1 MDCTRYEELMS
12 AALDGGLSAGERR
25 ELDRHLA
32 ECPACAALF
41 SELGAQC
48 AALRELDCPFPDG
61 LHDRILENLP
71 EQDGIPAKAPVRKTL
86 CWRRWGAVAACL
98 VLVIAAAVRALP
110 MLSAWSGVAAPT
122 SVANGPMADG
132 AADGDMFDEDVELP
146 AGDQFGTYVE
156 GRGAPAQRSGASPE
170 TVEDGGA
177 ADGENA
183 EPAPVPYAA
192 QEGSDAFA
200 GEPEHYWFAND
211 QYLRVAYGY
220 TPEPG
225 ARIIG
230 SAQSLEEFSE
240 QFPFDGLLQ
249 LLPQY
254 DEAYFE
260 TGRLLA
266 VVVEENSGSVSH
278 RLDPQG
284 LLRDQVTIQ
293 VHRPQIG
300 TCDMAAWLILA
311 EVDAMFDDGDGLS
324 VTVIPYEEAEP

>member
-1 MDCTRYEELMS
+1 MDCTRYEELIS
-12 AALDGGLSAGERR
+12 AALDGELSAGERR

-41 SELGAQC
+41 NELGAQC

-71 EQDGIPAKAPVRKTL
+71 GQDAAPAKPPVRKAFH
-86 CWRRWGAVAACL
+86 WRRWAAVAACL
-98 VLVIAAAVRALP
+98 VLVMAAAVRALP
-110 MLSAWSGVAAPT
+110 MLPGRSGGSAPT
-122 SVANGPMADG
+122 SVAGEPMADG
-132 AADGDMFDEDVELP
+132 AVDEGAFGRDGELP
-146 AGDQFGTYVE
+146 EGGQFGSYVGSE
-156 GRGAPAQRSGASPE
+156 DAPAQRSGASPE
-170 TVEDGGA
+170 TVEDDGA
-177 ADGENA
+177 MNEKNA

-192 QEGSDAFA
+192 QVDGDAFA

-211 QYLRVAYGY
+211 QYLRVAYSY

-230 SAQSLEEFSE
+230 NTQSLEEFLE

-266 VVVEENSGSVSH
+266 AVVEEPSGSIRH
-278 RLDPQG
+278 QILPQG
-284 LLRDQVTIQ
+284 LLRDQVTIVQ
-293 VHRPQIG
+293 TGPYG
-300 TCDMAAWLILA
+300 TEDMAAWLILA
-311 EVDAMFDDGDGLS
+311 EVDTMFDDGDGLA

>member
-12 AALDGGLSAGERR
+12 AVLDGGLSARERR

-41 SELGAQC
+41 GELREQC
-48 AALRELDCPFPDG
+48 AALRELDCSFPDG
-61 LHDRILENLP
+61 LHDQILENLP
-71 EQDGIPAKAPVRKTL
+71 EQDAVSAKAPVRKTFR
-86 CWRRWGAVAACL
+86 WRRWGAAAACL
-98 VLVIAAAVRALP
+98 VLVTVAAVRALP
-110 MLSAWSGVAAPT
+110 MLSARSCESAPT
-122 SVANGPMADG
+122 DMAEGPTADG
-132 AADGDMFDEDVELP
+132 AADGDMFDEDGELP
-146 AGDQFGTYVE
+146 AGDRFGSYV
-156 GRGAPAQRSGASPE
+156 GSGGAPAQRSGTAPE
-170 TVEDGGA
+170 TVEDDGTV
-177 ADGENA
+177 DGENA
-183 EPAPVPYAA
+183 EPAPVPYSA
-192 QEGSDAFA
+192 QMDGDAFA

-211 QYLRVAYGY
+211 QYLRVAYSY

-230 SAQSLEEFSE
+230 SAQSLEEFLE
-240 QFPFDGLLQ
+240 QFPFDGLTV

-311 EVDAMFDDGDGLS
+311 EVDAMFDDGDELT

>member
-12 AALDGGLSAGERR
+12 AALDGELSTGERR

-41 SELGAQC
+41 SELGEQC

-61 LHDRILENLP
+61 LHNQILENLP
-71 EQDGIPAKAPVRKTL
+71 GQNAAPAKVSVHKTL
-86 CWRRWGAVAACL
+86 HWRWAAVAACL
-98 VLVIAAAVRALP
+98 VLVMAAAVRALP
-110 MLSAWSGVAAPT
+110 MLSGQSCVSAPPT
-122 SVANGPMADG
+122 DIAGEPMADG
-132 AADGDMFDEDVELP
+132 DMSDEDGELP
-146 AGDQFGTYVE
+146 ADQFAFYAE
-156 GRGAPAQRSGASPE
+156 GGDAPVQRSGTGPE
-170 TVEDGGA
+170 AVE
-177 ADGENA
+177 ADGTINEKNA
-183 EPAPVPYAA
+183 EPAPYAA
-192 QEGSDAFA
+192 QADGDAFA

-211 QYLRVAYGY
+211 QYLRMAYSY

-266 VVVEENSGSVSH
+266 VVLEEPSGSIQH
-278 RLDPQG
+278 QIPDQG
-284 LLRDQVTIQ
+284 LTRNQVTIVQ
-293 VHRPQIG
+293 TSPYG
-300 TCDMAAWLILA
+300 TEDMAAWLILA
-311 EVDAMFDDGDGLS
+311 EVDATFNDGDELA

>member
-12 AALDGGLSAGERR
+12 AALDGELSADERR

-41 SELGAQC
+41 DELREQC

-71 EQDGIPAKAPVRKTL
+71 EQDAAPVRRTFR
-86 CWRRWGAVAACL
+86 WRRWAAMAACL
-98 VLVIAAAVRALP
+98 VLVLAAAVRALP
-110 MLSAWSGVAAPT
+110 MLSARSAY
-122 SVANGPMADG
+122 ADMIAG
-132 AADGDMFDEDVELP
+132 RPEPDGDDSVSCDGEAPLY
-146 AGDQFGTYVE
+146 GDQFDAYAE
-156 GRGAPAQRSGASPE
+156 GGNAPAQRSGASPE
-170 TVEDGGA
+170 SVEDDGA
-177 ADGENA
+177 INEKNA

-192 QEGSDAFA
+192 QVGSIAEPDFYAFQ
-200 GEPEHYWFAND
+200 ND
-211 QYLRVAYGY
+211 QYLRVAYSY

-230 SAQSLEEFSE
+230 NTQSLEEFLE

-260 TGRLLA
+260 TGQLLA
-266 VVVEENSGSVSH
+266 VVVEEPSGSIRH
-278 RLDPQG
+278 QILPQRG
-284 LLRDQVTIQ
+284 LTTTGQVTIQ
-293 VHRPQIG
+293 RQVPEIC
-300 TCDMAAWLILA
+300 TDDMAAWLILA
-311 EVDAMFDDGDGLS
+311 ETDTFYHDGDELTA
-324 VTVIPYEEAEP
+324 VMIPYEEAEP

>member
-41 SELGAQC
+41 GELGAQC

-71 EQDGIPAKAPVRKTL
+71 GQDAAPVRKTI
-86 CWRRWGAVAACL
+86 RWQRWAAVAACL
-98 VLVIAAAVRALP
+98 VLVAAAAVRALP
-110 MLSAWSGVAAPT
+110 MLSARSYVSAPP
-122 SVANGPMADG
+122 GMADG
-132 AADGDMFDEDVELP
+132 PMVDEADGVSCGGEAPLIEDEFC
-146 AGDQFGTYVE
+146 AGSG
-156 GRGAPAQRSGASPE
+156 GAPAQRSGASPE
-170 TVEDGGA
+170 TVE
-177 ADGENA
+177 ADGAVNEKNA

-192 QEGSDAFA
+192 QEGSIMEPDFYAFK
-200 GEPEHYWFAND
+200 ND

-240 QFPFDGLLQ
+240 QFPFDGLTG

-254 DEAYFE
+254 DETYFE
-260 TGRLLA
+260 IGRLLA
-266 VVVEENSGSVSH
+266 VVLEEPSGSIRH
-278 RLDPQG
+278 QIPPQG

-293 VHRPQIG
+293 AFRPQIG

-311 EVDAMFDDGDGLS
+311 EVDAMFDDGDELA
-324 VTVIPYEEAEP
+324 VAIIPYEEAEP